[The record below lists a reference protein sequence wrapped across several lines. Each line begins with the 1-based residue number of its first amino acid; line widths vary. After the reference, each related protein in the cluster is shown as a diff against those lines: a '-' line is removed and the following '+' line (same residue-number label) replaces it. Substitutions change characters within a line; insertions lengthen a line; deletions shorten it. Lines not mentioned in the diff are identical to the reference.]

1 MSLIHGP
8 ILTLRAPTAAHI
20 SSDGEEKRH
29 QMMQNLFGNQCE
41 EEEEEVNSD
50 DESNPQPKSYW
61 AITRLS
67 IVLLHALLSAETS
80 TGLIKEGYTILLKHF
95 RTITT
100 KCCDYEQERVARA
113 DLQLLSSRLR
123 RLRRQ

>member
-1 MSLIHGP
+1 MYLGIFVLLTGFHHVGLVLLASDC
-8 ILTLRAPTAAHI
+8 TLRAPTAAHI

-29 QMMQNLFGNQCE
+29 QVMQNLFGNQCE

-50 DESNPQPKSYW
+50 DESNPQPKSYR

-67 IVLLHALLSAETS
+67 IVLLHALRSAETS

-100 KCCDYEQERVARA
+100 KCCN
-113 DLQLLSSRLR
+113 
-123 RLRRQ
+123 